1 MKQCLLQN
9 RKKEDLVRAAKTAGQ
24 TKLSFAKRRKTIDE
38 VS

>member
-9 RKKEDLVRAAKTAGQ
+9 RKKEDLVRAGKAAGQ
-24 TKLSFAKRRKTIDE
+24 TKLSFTKKSKAIDE